1 MNTESLCAPAP
12 IERSCLFHL
21 AENAELVAYPY
32 HRSIERV
39 NNVAHSLAG
48 DDSILPGSWRLACDL
63 AANAGEAAGLT
74 TREQEGFLFD
84 RKTGLVAYL
93 FHHPENGEVRLVFG
107 GTSAGEYPG
116 ELLRRSFLNSDYS
129 DRQWLANFQNAFTK
143 SLPDSYRQAR
153 DLTACVLMEMDNR
166 EDFQSQRLEVSGHSK
181 GGGEA
186 CFSALSQTEPLVALC
201 FCSAELGHAALAG
214 ISESNRRVA
223 TDRITHY
230 LIKGDPLP
238 RIGKWCRTPRHL
250 GKIIEL
256 PAIHGW
262 SSPVS
267 RHDKFT
273 RHVHHYVEK
282 NVQKRCSKNAS
293 NAPTKERLP
302 GS

>member
-1 MNTESLCAPAP
+1 MDKTMNTESLCAPAP

-21 AENAELVAYPY
+21 AENAELAAYPY

-39 NNVAHSLAG
+39 SNVAHSLAG
-48 DDSILPGSWRLACDL
+48 DDSIPPASWSLACDL
-63 AANAGEAAGLT
+63 AAKVGKVAGLT

-93 FHHPENGEVRLVFG
+93 LHHLENGEVRLVFG

-116 ELLRRSFLNSDYS
+116 ELLRRSFLNSDFS
-129 DRQWLANFQNAFTK
+129 DRQWQANIQNAFTK

-153 DLTACVLMEMDNR
+153 DLTARTLLEMDNR
-166 EDFQSQRLEVSGHSK
+166 ADCQSHRLMVSGHSK

-186 CFSALSQTEPLVALC
+186 CFAALSQTEPLTAIC

-256 PAIHGW
+256 PATHWW

-273 RHVHHYVEK
+273 RHVHHYV
-282 NVQKRCSKNAS
+282 QKNAS